1 MSAALPLR
9 RMIFALPGPLRGFRR
24 SLLCLALAVFVTGSA
39 PARHSGPLPGVFPA
53 DTAFAAPAKEPNAR
67 ELARAV
73 DPSSWRLSAEAE
85 HLYYYLLLSEGL
97 ADNSQL
103 VIAHALRGLLKL
115 DPSLPVY
122 QDSATIL
129 LARGEYLAAQ
139 NTAASGLRQFPGD
152 SLLTLLLAGA
162 YSENDEV
169 KKAITLLESFLKK
182 TPQDAQV
189 TEELV
194 RLYLRDGQDKKASDL
209 LARLPESDDSPEAEL
224 FRAGVLSTVG
234 RNTEARQILKKLL
247 ADNPALFEAWLEL
260 AYLSENDG
268 NYSEAV
274 RAYTRAA
281 ELMPENPE
289 LWLRIAAMHIKQK
302 EPAKAL
308 ESMDRAS
315 PSASLF
321 TQAALSFTEEGFYEE
336 ARSMLDRAEK
346 NGAAPDETALL
357 RSVILEESTG
367 DPLAGL
373 PPLAV
378 VPETSPWYAGALHQ
392 KARLY
397 MAAKEYKKA
406 HATAVDGR
414 KRFPERKELWGVEAY
429 ALLKLRKAGEAEKLL
444 KQALKQYPGDEDLL
458 FSLGNIQHDAGKTAE
473 AMRTME
479 QLITINPKNFQ
490 ALNYVGYT
498 LAESGREL
506 KRALTLVTAALEQRP
521 DADFILDSLAW
532 VQFRM
537 GDHEQAWESINK
549 CLGMGGDDP
558 TIWEHYGDIALA
570 LGKRDEAAK
579 GYAESI
585 ARNPDNIASVRKKL
599 TRLKAEDQ

>member
-1 MSAALPLR
+1 MPARQLPRRTLPALRVRPGKGLR
-9 RMIFALPGPLRGFRR
+9 RFL
-24 SLLCLALAVFVTGSA
+24 SCLALVVTLGGVL
-39 PARHSGPLPGVFPA
+39 PALWPLSPTLTTNA
-53 DTAFAAPAKEPNAR
+53 AFAAAREPTAR
-67 ELARAV
+67 ELAAMT
-73 DPSSWRLSAEAE
+73 DPSFWRLSPEAE

-169 KKAITLLESFLKK
+169 KKAISLLETFLKK
-182 TPQDAQV
+182 TPDDAQV

-209 LARLPESDDSPEAEL
+209 LARLPKSDDSPEAEL

-234 RNTEARQILKKLL
+234 RNTEARQILQKLL
-247 ADNPALFEAWLEL
+247 ADNPSLFEAWLEL
-260 AYLSENDG
+260 AYLFENDN

-274 RAYTRAA
+274 RAYSRAA
-281 ELMPENPE
+281 ELMPDNPE
-289 LWLRIAAMHIKQK
+289 LWLRIASLHIRQND
-302 EPAKAL
+302 PDKAL
-308 ESMDRAS
+308 EAMYRAA
-315 PSASLF
+315 PSAPLYI
-321 TQAALSFTEEGFYEE
+321 QAAVAFTEEGFYGQ
-336 ARSMLDRAEK
+336 ALLMLDKAEK
-346 NGAAPDETALL
+346 NGAGPDETALL
-357 RSVILEESTG
+357 HSMILEESTN

-373 PPLAV
+373 GPLEL
-378 VPETSPWYAGALHQ
+378 VPETSPWYSSALHQ

-397 MAAKEYKKA
+397 MAAGDYKKA
-406 HATAVDGR
+406 HAVALEAR
-414 KRFPERKELWGVEAY
+414 KRFPDRKELWGVEAY
-429 ALLKLRKAGEAEKLL
+429 ALLKLRKGGEAEKLL

-458 FSLGNIQHDAGKTAE
+458 FSLGSIQHDAGKEAD

-490 ALNYVGYT
+490 ALNYVGYS
-498 LAESGREL
+498 LAESGKEL

-521 DADFILDSLAW
+521 DADYIMDSLAW

-537 GDHEQAWESINK
+537 GDHEKAWDSINK
-549 CLGMGGDDP
+549 CLGMGGDDAA
-558 TIWEHYGDIALA
+558 IWEHYGDIALA
-570 LGKRDEAAK
+570 LGKKEEAAK

-585 ARNPDNIASVRKKL
+585 ARNPDNIDAVRKKL
-599 TRLKAEDQ
+599 TKLKAEAK